1 MYKQALIID
10 DDYTSNLITENLL
23 LSMQVSEQVQSILKI
38 EEAQKH
44 FLQAFQ
50 NHTLPDLILLD
61 LNFPEGSG
69 WIFLEFYK
77 EQVEKETPKHLPK
90 LFILTSSIARKDI
103 EKAQMTHLVQGFISK
118 PLLREK
124 VSKFLLSA

>member
-23 LSMQVSEQVQSILKI
+23 LSMQVSEQVQSILKL

-44 FLQAFQ
+44 FQQAVQ
-50 NHTLPDLILLD
+50 AQRLPDLILLD

-69 WIFLEFYK
+69 WHFLEFYK
-77 EQVEKETPKHLPK
+77 EWAENEAPAQLPD

-103 EKAQMTHLVQGFISK
+103 EKAQMTHLVKGFISK